1 MQNISKDDFAHI
13 DVHVSARMRILSSPD
28 ELPIFNG
35 YVGENKQVTDLL
47 GKSKLP
53 EELLLFLESMNTR
66 LEHIVSILEQ
76 KDLKDNFPIAIN
88 TINLGG
94 SEVIFKTD
102 EKNLSRDLYTNEYI

>member
-53 EELLLFLESMNTR
+53 EELLLFFRVHEYS
-66 LEHIVSILEQ
+66 
-76 KDLKDNFPIAIN
+76 
-88 TINLGG
+88 LGTYCFYFG
-94 SEVIFKTD
+94 AKRPERQFSHCH
-102 EKNLSRDLYTNEYI
+102 